1 MTIFHVDLYNGNDAN
16 DGLAEGTPKR
26 TPSALTL
33 ADGDTIRIKAGGVW
47 ATPAAWG
54 AQNVADVL
62 VTTYGDGPKPIIRN
76 GFDRDVET
84 STVQVENRAR
94 WTFEDIHFVRDRPS
108 IYRGRA
114 PLELR
119 GSSSVG
125 GHIIRR
131 CDFEGGGDTFRI
143 IQRVPGV
150 QVIDCTF
157 EGAYT
162 DAFWASCGDGLW
174 LQGCSMY
181 GYGVGDANGDGIQLS
196 DCVGAARIRDNEV
209 VMPLISVKQAIF
221 CQSTDV
227 SAIVY
232 LEDNRVHNPGSSTS
246 AVISIEGQGVIE
258 RNIATGNINRAFQIT
273 SRTAGHTVCRIANNL
288 GVSGLDA
295 PEYGATIAGAHVKDV
310 RLYHN
315 TLIGRWARAV
325 FIGVGATPSGST
337 YDGGNNA
344 IDCMNRSGSRA
355 FWNDGALAFAS
366 RNDNVWRTEV
376 MTQNAVTLAGLTQ
389 LDPCLDP
396 LTHRPLAESPLIGAG
411 FYFAQMK
418 ALGGHRRPRQPTVGA
433 HEYVRPRQIRV

>member
-1 MTIFHVDLYNGNDAN
+1 MTIFHVDLDNGNDSN
-16 DGLAEGTPKR
+16 DGLSEGAPKR
-26 TPSALTL
+26 TPSSLTL
-33 ADGDTIRIKAGGVW
+33 ADWDTIRIKAGGEW

-54 AQNVADVL
+54 VQNAADVL

-76 GFDRDVET
+76 GFDRDVE
-84 STVQVENRAR
+84 SSVVQIENRAR

-108 IYRGRA
+108 TYRARA
-114 PLELR
+114 PMEIR
-119 GSSSVG
+119 GASSVG
-125 GHIIRR
+125 GHVLRR
-131 CDFEGGGDTFRI
+131 CDFEGGGDSFRI

-150 QVIDCTF
+150 QVINCTF
-157 EGAYT
+157 TEAYT
-162 DAFWASCGDGLW
+162 DAFWASCGDGL
-174 LQGCSMY
+174 LLLGGAMHDY
-181 GYGVGDANGDGIQLS
+181 GRGDAYGDGIQLS
-196 DCVGAARIRDNEV
+196 DCVGAARIRDNKV

-273 SRTAGHTVCRIANNL
+273 SRTAGHTVCRVANNL
-288 GVSGLDA
+288 GVSGLDT
-295 PEYGATIAGAHVKDV
+295 PEYGVTIAGAHVKDV
-310 RLYHN
+310 WVYHN

-325 FIGVGATPSGST
+325 FIGTGATPAGST
-337 YDGGNNA
+337 YGGGNNA
-344 IDCMNRSGSRA
+344 IDCMGRAGSRA
-355 FWNDGALAFAS
+355 FWNDGALGFTS
-366 RNDNVWRTEV
+366 RNDNVWRTEG

-389 LDPCLDP
+389 LDPRIDP

-433 HEYVRPRQIRV
+433 YEFVRSRSARV